1 VGLANK
7 HASDV
12 VLPQYGDLLHAGTG
26 DLTAFAST
34 VPGQSSLTGDTTF
47 GYDRKR
53 QLTQQVNTQQGGRTW
68 DYVYDPAGNATSF
81 DSTTRTYN
89 ADNQLTGPETY
100 VYDGNGNPTT
110 WQGSSLTFDVENRMT
125 AYGNTLTAGYRGDG
139 LRAWKEGANGRKYFV
154 YDGITVVAELD
165 GDGDLVGTLTHG
177 AAGLLSYNATQYQ
190 LNPLG
195 DVAVRLDGS
204 GTVLSYPLFD
214 AWGNPLPAATGEP
227 CGYKARYGYYTD
239 LETGL
244 ASAAAGDYAPAPGRL
259 LGRGP
264 AGLSPNQYSAAPFS
278 EGKRGLLYYGR
289 YCGPGKGK
297 IDWGTAPPALDEVD
311 NCCREHD
318 RCFQVD
324 VPGGCG
330 GLWQMYKQ
338 GCARCTGRLHRCL
351 ARADCATAADPK
363 ACRWYR
369 WRARNLYTR
378 HASQNPMCPAALLSA
393 DQQAVDVVVETYHQL
408 EEWWSTWPTEPDAFW
423 REIGGQL

>member
-1 VGLANK
+1 MELEYGLGTAAWEYLDNGLLAQQTLPNGCYSEYAYNAANQLVGLANK
-7 HASDV
+7 NASDA
-12 VLPQYGDLLHAGTG
+12 VLASYGDLLHAGTG

-139 LRAWKEGANGRKYFV
+139 LRAWKEGANGRRYFL

-165 GDGDLVGTLTHG
+165 ADGDLVGTLTHG
-177 AAGLLSYNATQYQ
+177 AAGLLSYNTTQYQ
-190 LNPLG
+190 MNPLG
-195 DVAVRLDGS
+195 DVAVRLDAS

-214 AWGNPLPAATGEP
+214 AWGNPLTAATGEP

-244 ASAAAGDYAPAPGRL
+244 IALAYRYYAPGVGRYLSRDTADQPGGPNPQAHDGNNPVDTPDAAGLAPHRLSGCSSARAASASRMRL
-259 LGRGP
+259 
-264 AGLSPNQYSAAPFS
+264 
-278 EGKRGLLYYGR
+278 
-289 YCGPGKGK
+289 
-297 IDWGTAPPALDEVD
+297 
-311 NCCREHD
+311 
-318 RCFQVD
+318 
-324 VPGGCG
+324 
-330 GLWQMYKQ
+330 
-338 GCARCTGRLHRCL
+338 CL
-351 ARADCATAADPK
+351 AVIWVPISVPVPC
-363 ACRWYR
+363 
-369 WRARNLYTR
+369 
-378 HASQNPMCPAALLSA
+378 
-393 DQQAVDVVVETYHQL
+393 V
-408 EEWWSTWPTEPDAFW
+408 
-423 REIGGQL
+423 GGS